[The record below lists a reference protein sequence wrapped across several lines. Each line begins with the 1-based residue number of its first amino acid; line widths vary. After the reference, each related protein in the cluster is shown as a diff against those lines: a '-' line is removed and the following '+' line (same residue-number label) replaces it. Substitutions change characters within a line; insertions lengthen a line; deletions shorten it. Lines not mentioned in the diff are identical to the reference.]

1 MHPDR
6 LPGSLREIDKLY
18 KALKARVADEAQ
30 ELARLHVA
38 NAEKA
43 AMRMIGESDDTQP

>member
-6 LPGSLREIDKLY
+6 LPSSLREIDKLY
-18 KALKARVADEAQ
+18 KALKARDAQAAEAA
-30 ELARLHVA
+30 ARLHVA

-43 AMRMIGESDDTQP
+43 ALRMLDNTKEADE